1 MYIYKYIYLYFHSS
15 IYLFIFYIFILVQ
28 SNGVRVCASY
38 SKRNIY
44 SSVLLEMFVTSCR
57 GGQGPP
63 SPQIAICAHAS
74 NMSDMS
80 VKNTCISGWYLSPR
94 VPQLLQYC
102 SVQFVYREEP
112 RLYVMEQNVWREKG
126 MKDRQ
131 GHRCDFTTTMTARGL
146 KVCRSW
152 PKLWASCLV
161 HLFIKKD
168 CISQCLQDERQFYCT
183 YKKKALNRDW
193 LLKEQ

>member
-63 SPQIAICAHAS
+63 FPQIAICAHAS

-131 GHRCDFTTTMTARGL
+131 GHRCDFTTTMTVRGL
-146 KVCRSW
+146 KVCRRNIVAKAVSQ
-152 PKLWASCLV
+152 
-161 HLFIKKD
+161 LFG
-168 CISQCLQDERQFYCT
+168 SPVY
-183 YKKKALNRDW
+183 
-193 LLKEQ
+193 